1 MLSRSHGP
9 PLETR
14 VGDLCLKNP
23 VMLASGTAGYGSE
36 FNSFFDVSELGAV
49 VVKSLATFPWEGNAA
64 PRVHQTPAGMINS
77 VGLQGPGLENWA
89 ANELPSLIES
99 GAAIIVSI
107 WGRTTQDYKEAAE
120 FCRGLPDEV
129 IAVEVNVSCPNV
141 EGRGEIF
148 SHSSSMT
155 KGVMEATNNVGRP
168 RWAKLSPN
176 TSDLVSIAKAAVD
189 GGADALTIANT
200 LLGMAIDIETGR
212 PILGAGGGGLSGPA
226 IRPVAVRSVF
236 DVRSALPQIPIIGV
250 GGIATYKHA
259 LEFMMAGADAIQ
271 IGTANFANPRVSKKV
286 IKGLHRWCERNAV
299 KEIGSIVGK
308 SQIRDDSTK

>member
-1 MLSRSHGP
+1 
-9 PLETR
+9 
-14 VGDLCLKNP
+14 
-23 VMLASGTAGYGSE
+23 
-36 FNSFFDVSELGAV
+36 
-49 VVKSLATFPWEGNAA
+49 
-64 PRVHQTPAGMINS
+64 
-77 VGLQGPGLENWA
+77 
-89 ANELPSLIES
+89 
-99 GAAIIVSI
+99 
-107 WGRTTQDYKEAAE
+107 
-120 FCRGLPDEV
+120 
-129 IAVEVNVSCPNV
+129 
-141 EGRGEIF
+141 
-148 SHSSSMT
+148 
-155 KGVMEATNNVGRP
+155 
-168 RWAKLSPN
+168 
-176 TSDLVSIAKAAVD
+176 
-189 GGADALTIANT
+189 
-200 LLGMAIDIETGR
+200 MAIDIETGR